1 MIQQPAGEA
10 GITQL
15 ARQFVRT
22 SRPLYAHLVGLLE
35 TAISRGEIPSGA
47 RVPPERELAHRL
59 SISRTTVVAAY
70 RELESRG
77 LLRGYVGR
85 GTFVCAAPDPTG
97 APFAWR
103 GKISAAALRSSD
115 SILRDT
121 LRHSSDAR
129 VLSLAAGE
137 PAIDCFPAEAFRHA
151 LDHVMKREGRSI
163 WGHGP
168 TEGQPALRE
177 AIAERFGVPAESVL
191 ILGGAQQG
199 LDLLARC
206 LVDPGDAVIVD
217 RPGYIGAIQS
227 FRAAGA
233 KLIGWDVARADM
245 DELEDLLVRYRPKLI
260 FTDPTFQNPTGF
272 TMPIRARRE
281 LLKLA
286 ERYRVPIVE
295 DATYRELYFHEVP
308 PPSLRE
314 LDAQN
319 IVIHLSSFSK
329 VLAPGLRLGWLSAAP
344 SIVDQIA
351 IIKQRLDPHTQNL
364 VQFAMARLIR
374 EGSFDSHLRL
384 LRAEHAK
391 RCAMMIHAI
400 QRHVPAGA
408 LRFQRPSG
416 GLYLWCRLAANLS
429 TRSLHEQALAAGVAF
444 VPGHA
449 FYPDPAGDS
458 DLRLCFSSVLP
469 NAIEDAVRRLAES
482 MCGVAPELT
491 RPMYPAPVARVL
503 SAASRR

>member
-1 MIQQPAGEA
+1 MIQQIE
-10 GITQL
+10 
-15 ARQFVRT
+15 RQFVRT
-22 SRPLYAHLVGLLE
+22 ARPLYGHLVTLLE
-35 TAISRGEIPSGA
+35 SAISRGELPSGA
-47 RVPPERELAHRL
+47 RVPPERELALRL
-59 SISRTTVVAAY
+59 RISRTTVVSAY

-103 GKISAAALRSSD
+103 GKIAAAALRTSD
-115 SILRDT
+115 STLRDT
-121 LRHSSDAR
+121 IRHSSDAR
-129 VLSLAAGE
+129 LLSLAAGE
-137 PAIDCFPAEAFRHA
+137 PAIDCFPTAAFQQA
-151 LDHVMKREGRSI
+151 IDHVLRRDASAV
-163 WGHGP
+163 WRHGP

-191 ILGGAQQG
+191 VLAGAQQG

-206 LVDPGDAVIVD
+206 LVDPGDAVIID
-217 RPGYIGAIQS
+217 RPGYLGAIQS

-245 DELEDLLVRYRPKLI
+245 DELEDVLVRYRPKLI
-260 FTDPTFQNPTGF
+260 YTDPTFQNPTGV

-295 DATYRELYFHEVP
+295 DATYRELYFNEVP

-314 LDAQN
+314 LDAQS
-319 IVIHLSSFSK
+319 IVIYLNSFSK

-344 SIVDQIA
+344 SIVEQIA

-364 VQFAMARLIR
+364 VQFALARLIR
-374 EGSFDSHLRL
+374 DGSFDSHLRT
-384 LRAEHAK
+384 LRTEHAR
-391 RCAMMIHAI
+391 RCSMMVSSI
-400 QRHVPAGA
+400 QRHMPPGA
-408 LRFQRPSG
+408 LRFARPQG
-416 GLYLWCRLAANLS
+416 GLYLWCRLAAGVS
-429 TRSLHEQALAAGVAF
+429 TRMLLDRALAAGVAF

-449 FYPDPAGDS
+449 FYPDPAGES
-458 DLRLCFSSVLP
+458 ELRLCFSSVLP
-469 NAIEDAVRRLAES
+469 AAIDDAVRRLASSLTQTVQSES
-482 MCGVAPELT
+482 LPRAVGLP
-491 RPMYPAPVARVL
+491 
-503 SAASRR
+503 

>member
-1 MIQQPAGEA
+1 MIQTIE
-10 GITQL
+10 
-15 ARQFVRT
+15 RQFVRT
-22 SRPLYAHLVGLLE
+22 SRPLYAHLVSLPE
-35 TAISRGEIPSGA
+35 SAISRGELPSGS
-47 RVPPERELAHRL
+47 RVPPERELAQRL
-59 SISRTTVVAAY
+59 RISRTTVVSAY

-77 LLRGYVGR
+77 LLRGYFGR

-103 GKISAAALRSSD
+103 GKIAAAALRSSD

-121 LRHSSDAR
+121 LRHSSDPR
-129 VLSLAAGE
+129 LISLAAGE
-137 PAIDCFPAEAFRHA
+137 PAIDCFPTEAFQHA
-151 LDHVMKREGRSI
+151 VDHVLRRESFAVWR
-163 WGHGP
+163 HGP

-177 AIAERFGVPAESVL
+177 AIAERFSLPAESVL
-191 ILGGAQQG
+191 VLAGAQQG

-206 LVDPGDAVIVD
+206 LIDPGDAVIID
-217 RPGYIGAIQS
+217 RPGYLGAIQS

-233 KLIGWDVARADM
+233 KLIGWDVSRADM
-245 DELEDLLVRYRPKLI
+245 DELEDVLVRYRPKLI
-260 FTDPTFQNPTGF
+260 YTNPTFQNPTGV

-295 DATYRELYFHEVP
+295 DATYRELYFTEVP

-319 IVIHLSSFSK
+319 IVIHVNSFSK

-364 VQFAMARLIR
+364 VQFALARLIR
-374 EGSFDSHLRL
+374 DGSFDRHLKT
-384 LRAEHAK
+384 LRSEHSR
-391 RCAMMIHAI
+391 RCSMMVASI
-400 QRHVPAGA
+400 QRHVPVGA
-408 LRFQRPSG
+408 LRFARPQG
-416 GLYLWCRLAANLS
+416 GLYLWCRVNAGLNSRALLD
-429 TRSLHEQALAAGVAF
+429 RALASGIAF

-458 DLRLCFSSVLP
+458 ELRLCFSSVLP
-469 NAIEDAVRRLAES
+469 NVIED
-482 MCGVAPELT
+482 
-491 RPMYPAPVARVL
+491 
-503 SAASRR
+503 